1 MSVRFQQDVKLSEAI
16 AKLLSEDNKDKS
28 LGEISEDLSDYLV
41 QIKEM
46 VEKGVITYS
55 GLTEEISKYIDRGE
69 IPKPG
74 SVSQLLMGCVEGEEM
89 CPLNEE
95 TIDVTFI
102 YDTETQKFVSIS
114 SVDTPANQDVYA
126 ILYLTGDPREVD
138 VDSFR
143 ELESKGFEK
152 VKIRHKDVSDSSY
165 REVSIENLERYIKL
179 SSLVSKSGESQ
190 EHNLGTFMSI
200 CFLVIVLFIL
210 YYMKNGNVAR
220 V

>member
-1 MSVRFQQDVKLSEAI
+1 MDERDVKLSEAI

-28 LGEISEDLSDYLV
+28 LGEIGEDLSDYLI

-46 VEKGVITYS
+46 VEKGDITYG
-55 GLTEEISKYIDRGE
+55 GLIEEISKYIVQGE

-74 SVSQLLMGCVEGEEM
+74 SVSQLLLGCIEGEEF

-95 TIDVTFI
+95 KEDVTFI

-114 SVDTPANQDVYA
+114 SVDTPANRDVYA

-138 VDSFR
+138 IDSFR
-143 ELESKGFEK
+143 DLETKGFEK
-152 VKIRHKDVSDSSY
+152 IKIRHKSVSESSY

-179 SSLVSKSGESQ
+179 VNKTGEVT

-210 YYMKNGNVAR
+210 YFMKNGTGGRAR
-220 V
+220 A

>member
-1 MSVRFQQDVKLSEAI
+1 MSVTFQQDVKLSEAI
-16 AKLLSEDNKDKS
+16 AKLLSEDNRDKS
-28 LGEISEDLSDYLV
+28 LGEIGEDLSDYLV

-46 VEKGVITYS
+46 VEKGEITYS
-55 GLTEEISKYIDRGE
+55 GLTEEISKYIDRAE

-95 TIDVTFI
+95 KTDVTFI
-102 YDTETQKFVSIS
+102 YDTDSQKFISIS
-114 SVDTPANQDVYA
+114 GVDTPSNRDVYA

-143 ELESKGFEK
+143 DLESKGFEK
-152 VKIRHKDVSDSSY
+152 VKIRHKDVSESSY

-179 SSLVSKSGESQ
+179 STLASKGGEAR

>member
-1 MSVRFQQDVKLSEAI
+1 MDERDVKLSEAI

-28 LGEISEDLSDYLV
+28 LGEIGEDLSDYLI

-46 VEKGVITYS
+46 VEKGDITYG
-55 GLTEEISKYIDRGE
+55 GLIEEISKYIVQGE

-74 SVSQLLMGCVEGEEM
+74 SVSQLLLGCIEGEEF

-95 TIDVTFI
+95 KEDVTFI

-114 SVDTPANQDVYA
+114 SVDTPANRDVYA

-138 VDSFR
+138 IDSFR
-143 ELESKGFEK
+143 DLETKGFEK
-152 VKIRHKDVSDSSY
+152 IKIRHKSVSESSY

-179 SSLVSKSGESQ
+179 VNKTGEVT

-210 YYMKNGNVAR
+210 YFMKSGGRGRSA
-220 V
+220 